1 MLLISFAACEPT
13 KTDNPLV
20 TLETEMGNI
29 VIEVMV
35 DKAPL
40 SGGDFSVLRRD
51 RAFMKAK
58 AFTGSC
64 AAHDNDNGSPMIDV
78 IQGGV
83 IAEGMGLEP
92 VAHETTDSTGIK
104 HSDGTISLAR
114 GDVGTGS
121 AAYFFITVGEQP
133 SLDFGGTRNRD
144 GQGFA
149 AFGRVVEGMD
159 VVSKIHNLD
168 PELFESSEGYMAGQ
182 ILKEPVR
189 IIGARVN

>member
-29 VIEVMV
+29 VIEVMI
-35 DKAPL
+35 DKAPI
-40 SGGDFSVLRRD
+40 SGGDFLTYAEKDLYKDEGFYRVVRS
-51 RAFMKAK
+51 A
-58 AFTGSC
+58 
-64 AAHDNDNGSPMIDV
+64 DNDNGSPKIDV

-133 SLDFGGTRNRD
+133 SLDFGGTRNPD